1 MRTPRLA
8 GLGIA
13 TMATAAMAL
22 AGCDAGT
29 PSGSASAPA
38 SAAGS
43 APASAPASAS
53 AADPAAVDALTK
65 ATSQLGTTSFKMTAT
80 SGAGFKLTGAVDP
93 AQSVGTAELN
103 ASGPNAQ
110 LSIKTLLAGQ
120 DLYLQVPGFTKAG
133 TWTHVD
139 VARLPEGVNVGLRP
153 GQLDPVNTS
162 KLLSSATDVR
172 STGTGAY
179 AGTLD
184 LTKAVGLAG
193 VSQVT
198 IDESGAQA
206 QKVPFTATTDDQ
218 GRLSELTIEIPA
230 VNGQAAQPLKVLYS
244 DYGVPVSVTKPTAAE
259 VTEAPDSLYKS
270 LGS

>member
-13 TMATAAMAL
+13 TMATAAMAI
-22 AGCDAGT
+22 AGCDSGT
-29 PSGSASAPA
+29 SSGTAPSGAASAPVSAPA
-38 SAAGS
+38 SAS
-43 APASAPASAS
+43 VS
-53 AADPAAVDALTK
+53 AADPAAVEALTK
-65 ATSQLGTTSFKMTAT
+65 ATSQLGTTSFKLNAT
-80 SGAGFKLTGAVDP
+80 SGEGFKLTGAVDP
-93 AQSVGTAELN
+93 AQGVGTAELS
-103 ASGPNAQ
+103 ATGPNAQ
-110 LSIKTLLAGQ
+110 LNIKTLLAGQ

-139 VARLPEGVNVGLRP
+139 VSRLPEGVNVGLRP

-162 KLLSSATDVR
+162 KLLSSSTDVR
-172 STGTGAY
+172 STGPNAY

-184 LTKAVGLAG
+184 LTNAVGLAG

-198 IDESGAQA
+198 VDQTGAQA

-218 GRLSELTIEIPA
+218 GRLSEMTVEIPA
-230 VNGQAAQPLKVLYS
+230 VNGQAAQPLKVVYS
-244 DYGVPVSVTKPTAAE
+244 DYGTPVSVAKPAAAE